1 MNTEETTITHTLP
14 HNPNLTLTDALLV
27 LTTHTTN
34 AFITTNQTLRAEL
47 MRSIQ
52 LSLSCFI
59 SILEQEQEPIR
70 TSQDTHRT
78 IRHIVD
84 KAMDI
89 KAKQTSFIREQRLT
103 DEFAKIHSPSRT
115 TN

>member
-1 MNTEETTITHTLP
+1 MNEEETTNIHTLP
-14 HNPNLTLTDALLV
+14 HNPNLTLTDALLI

-34 AFITTNQTLRAEL
+34 AFITTNETLRAEL
-47 MRSIQ
+47 MQSIQ

-59 SILEQEQEPIR
+59 HILEQEQEPIW

-78 IRHIVD
+78 IQHIVD

-103 DEFAKIHSPSRT
+103 DDFFKIHPISRI